1 MKNIDMLKIYKEAL
15 NDYYTLIIKYNAVC
29 DKSIDNLKIV
39 FADQLENDNI
49 REGTVLVKLI
59 DYNGTG
65 YIGSIFCIETKQ
77 LFITNVDELGLLEIV
92 KRT

>member
-1 MKNIDMLKIYKEAL
+1 MQDIDILKIYKEAL
-15 NDYYTLIIKYNAVC
+15 NYYYTLIIKYNAVE
-29 DKSIDNLKIV
+29 DKSFDNLKIV

-59 DYNGTG
+59 EHNGTG

-77 LFITNVDELGLLEIV
+77 LFITYVYEKGLLEIV